1 VGFSLCFIVVLTLK
15 GNSTMET
22 ITMTK
27 SEAFALGEW
36 LSEWPENWS
45 YRQVIDWLLNNDDY
59 HYSEDED
66 DQRVWVWEPM
76 EDFSGTQVVEYIE
89 NTRRHFERFT
99 SD

>member
-1 VGFSLCFIVVLTLK
+1 
-15 GNSTMET
+15 MET

-27 SEAFALGEW
+27 SETFALGEW
-36 LSEWPENWS
+36 LSEWPDNWS
-45 YRQVIDWLLNNDDY
+45 YRQVIDWLLDNDDY

-76 EDFSGTQVVEYIE
+76 EDFSGRQIVEYIE
-89 NTRRHFERFT
+89 NTRKHFERFT